1 MAENT
6 PTITPEIQDQLSQLG
21 SMFTGGVLNP
31 LAKDQV
37 RIQVPDLPVAPMP
50 TGPGSQVPKLSGE
63 YSGTIDNPLQYAN
76 ALKNHLS
83 NAGSWAQDQYKYGK
97 NFSYDADYTG
107 LNFQRYYNAPK
118 VYNKVGFSPWRDN
131 EKIYN
136 SQMTWWDSF
145 KRSAGQA
152 GKLFGT
158 GFSSMLPWNAWDADD
173 TDEKSAKEMER
184 AHAIGADNKGGVG
197 SFFNNL
203 MLDSGYTL
211 GIGAEFAAEELA
223 LWGATALT
231 AGALGEVAIART
243 GTNAAKLASKTLGN
257 TEKILGKTNEA
268 LKGLSD
274 VGKARDVWKS
284 VKAGKPVAAVMDILT
299 PQTYKFF
306 DETTSLARAA
316 KNTKSGENIY
326 TLARASKG
334 VGAFYRDAR
343 EIAAVLSESK
353 LEGGSV
359 ELEMRNKLTDEFY
372 NKNGRMPNANEYQ
385 EIFSAAHDAGRETY
399 LYNLPALWISNKIV
413 FDKALKGF
421 APMQTFRKELSEGL
435 AGKLAFDQAASKA
448 GKEAWSVVKTGLV
461 ADAQSLFKKATW
473 APKNLLRNGLGK
485 TLLYTKENL
494 TEALQEQYQDAVANS
509 MKEYY
514 ENRFSHPGRSSMHEA
529 WGDIFARNM
538 GKQFTTAAGWETFA
552 SGFLMGSLVQMPQH
566 IVYQKVPEKFYQI
579 TDPQGY
585 QTFKAQREERTNNV
599 VKALNEITKDP
610 QKFFNPNVTNAVS
623 QGILNEESARAAE
636 NGDIKQYGDI
646 KDESIFEHVHT
657 LIQTDKLDLIRDYLK
672 DMKTLNS
679 EELEQAYG
687 KVENIKEDAKT
698 YYTDKIDG
706 MLDRMDAIERR
717 SKFVEEKYGNP
728 FNPHRFSPGK
738 DPQKYNDEAYKWQAW
753 EWAKKQAVFSGYSFD
768 RTVERMHN
776 ILSEISNNKPIDKAP
791 ASDFTLLFDKAL
803 ITEELKTLRSEISAM
818 KDVPG
823 TKSESRKKVQKL
835 EVLEQFG
842 KDLSY
847 YREVLRSNAKSGEES
862 KEQDDLIRDS
872 VKTLHKSFNNYVKT
886 IAKHNDVPI
895 FSTKLNEVFDKLKDY
910 HHLKND
916 SINLSGVVNMLENP
930 EMFGVYAERFEKVA
944 KTLHETRSEMYKKS
958 AMSSEHTKEFNELL
972 NQIMETGAYLYP
984 EDITPLFKEFKVP
997 TELYDIVTGEVLRP
1011 ENDKFKKVIDLIA
1024 KYIQVNKPVEEVQET
1039 KEGKPTETATEGK
1052 VKITKS
1058 TPFDV
1063 IDKEHPELI
1072 KALIKAYR
1080 DFNRAQYQSAGEDE
1094 EPVHLMLTPEALDMT
1109 DDQVKKHPSFK
1120 SFITLPDANTVFI
1133 EYNNKTGRT
1142 VEPTVVE
1149 GVAQNT
1155 QKVRIVT
1162 VSMKDALK
1170 DLGYSPEEINRINY
1184 RDAVDIINGQIKPG
1198 SKLAKEIEAKTKVEE
1213 DKKKAR
1219 EEFMNTISAAL
1230 SQVESLSDLEQF
1242 QNSMLEIMENEN
1254 FIKSGIT
1261 SDMLDQLIAEK
1272 REDLRV
1278 GLDDIQTGDLVRI
1291 AGQKFV
1297 MVVDQKTDKGV
1308 SFRKYG
1314 EPTNKIFIN
1323 NENIKES
1330 VIWKEGMPLLTSQA
1344 SNEDNKDL
1352 QKAKELRENILN
1364 DEDVR
1369 KKKEE
1374 EAKNKSED
1382 DLLEGLGDNC
1392 PPNT

>member
-1 MAENT
+1 MADET
-6 PTITPEIQDQLSQLG
+6 PTISLDIQDQLSKLG

-37 RIQVPDLPVAPMP
+37 RIQIPDIPVAPMS
-50 TGPGSQVPKLSGE
+50 TGPGSQIPKLSGE
-63 YSGTIDNPLQYAN
+63 YSGTIDNPLQYAH
-76 ALKNHLS
+76 ALRNHLS

-158 GFSSMLPWNAWDADD
+158 GFSSMTPWNAWDGED

-184 AHAIGADNKGGVG
+184 AHAIGADNRGGVG
-197 SFFNNL
+197 GFFNNL
-203 MLDSGYTL
+203 MLDSGYTM

-231 AGALGEVAIART
+231 MGGLGEVALVRTAANSARMVKNL
-243 GTNAAKLASKTLGN
+243 GTAEKL
-257 TEKILGKTNEA
+257 LGKTNEV
-268 LKGLSD
+268 LKGLQD
-274 VGKARDVWKS
+274 INKARDVWKS
-284 VKAGKPVAAVMDILT
+284 VKEGKAVGAVMDILT
-299 PQTYKFF
+299 PQTYKFAV
-306 DETTSLARAA
+306 ETGNLAHAA
-316 KNTKSGENIY
+316 KNAKTGENIY

-372 NKNGRMPNANEYQ
+372 NKNGRMPNATEYQ

-435 AGKLAFDQAASKA
+435 AGKLAFNQAAAQA
-448 GKEAWSVVKTGLV
+448 GQEAWSVVKKGLV
-461 ADAQSLFKKATW
+461 ADAQSLFKKSTW
-473 APKNLLRNGLGK
+473 APKNLLRNGVGK
-485 TLLYTKENL
+485 FALYTKENL

-529 WGDIFARNM
+529 WGDIFARNV

-552 SGFLMGSLVQMPQH
+552 SGFLMGSLVQVPQH
-566 IVYQKVPEKFYQI
+566 IVYKKVPEKFYQI

-623 QGILNEESARAAE
+623 QGILNEQAAKAAE
-636 NGDIKQYGDI
+636 NGDTKQYGDI
-646 KDESIFEHVHT
+646 KDESIFEHIHT
-657 LIQTDKLDLIRDYLK
+657 LLQTDKLDLVKDYLK
-672 DMKTLNS
+672 DMKSLNS
-679 EELEQAYG
+679 EELQQAYG

-698 YYTDKIDG
+698 YYTGKIDG
-706 MLDRMDAIERR
+706 MLGRIDEIERR
-717 SKFVEEKYGNP
+717 SKFIEEKYGNP
-728 FNPHRFSPGK
+728 FNPHKFSPGK
-738 DPQKYNDEAYKWQAW
+738 DSQKYNDEAYKWQAW

-768 RTVERMHN
+768 RSVERMHS
-776 ILSEISNNKPIDKAP
+776 ILSDFTADKPIEKAP
-791 ASDFTLLFDKAL
+791 ASDFNVLFDKAL

-818 KDVPG
+818 KDMTG
-823 TKSESRKKVQKL
+823 TAAESRRKSQKL

-847 YREVLRSNAKSGEES
+847 YRQVLAENAKTTEES
-862 KEQDDLIRDS
+862 KEKDDLLGDA
-872 VKTLHKSFNNYVKT
+872 VKALHKSFNNYVKT
-886 IAKHNDVPI
+886 IAKHNDVPV
-895 FSTKLNEVFDKLKDY
+895 FSTKLNSAFDKLKDY

-916 SINLSGVVNMLENP
+916 SINLAGVVNMLENP

-944 KTLHETRSEMYKKS
+944 KSLHETRSEMYKKS

-997 TELYDIVTGEVLRP
+997 TELYDMITGDTLRP
-1011 ENDKFKKVIDLIA
+1011 EDDKFKKVIDLIA
-1024 KYIQVNKPVEEVQET
+1024 KYIQVNKPVEETQET
-1039 KEGKPTETATEGK
+1039 GEEKTAETATEGK
-1052 VKITKS
+1052 VKITKA
-1058 TPFDV
+1058 TALDT
-1063 IDKEHPELI
+1063 IDKEHPELM
-1072 KALIKAYR
+1072 KALIESYR
-1080 DFNRAQYQSAGEDE
+1080 DFNKKLFQSAGEDE
-1094 EPVHLMLTPEALDMT
+1094 DPIDVMLTPTALDMT
-1109 DDQVKKHPSFK
+1109 DEQVKKHPSFK

-1133 EYNNKTGRT
+1133 DYNTKTGRT

-1149 GVAQNT
+1149 GVAQPT
-1155 QKVRIVT
+1155 QKPRIPT
-1162 VSMKDALK
+1162 ISMKNALK
-1170 DLGYSPEEINRINY
+1170 DLGYPDDQIIKMNY
-1184 RDAVDIINGQIKPG
+1184 RDAERIINGQIKPG
-1198 SKLAKEIEAKTKVEE
+1198 SEKAKELAAKAKIEEE
-1213 DKKKAR
+1213 KKQAHT
-1219 EEFMNTISAAL
+1219 EFMNIISSAL
-1230 SQVESLSDLEQF
+1230 AQVQSLSDLEEF
-1242 QNSMLEIMENEN
+1242 QKTLLEFMERPDFINS
-1254 FIKSGIT
+1254 GVT
-1261 SDMLDQLIAEK
+1261 SDILDQLIAEK
-1272 REDLRV
+1272 RDDLRI
-1278 GLDDIQTGDLVRI
+1278 GLDDLKKGDLVRI
-1291 AGQKFV
+1291 AGQKSV
-1297 MVVDQKTDKGV
+1297 MVVDEKTDKGV
-1308 SFRKYG
+1308 KFHKYG
-1314 EPTNKIFIN
+1314 EPTSKVMITNNK
-1323 NENIKES
+1323 IKES
-1330 VIWKEGMPLLTSQA
+1330 IIWKEGMPAVTSQA
-1344 SNEDNKDL
+1344 SEEDNKAL
-1352 QKAKELRENILN
+1352 QDAKEMRENLLT
-1364 DEDVR
+1364 DEAAR
-1369 KKKEE
+1369 KKAEE
-1374 EAKNKSED
+1374 ESKNKSED
-1382 DLLEGLGDNC
+1382 DLLDGLGNNC
-1392 PPNT
+1392 PPNK